1 LDRNSPKPKCY
12 LVEDIRELWHYL
24 AEPHE
29 SGHFKAVE
37 PSILIFDG
45 PFPDI
50 TEPREMRGKTAQPLQ
65 RVEQISTKLLQSLT
79 VQILLDV
86 LHFLHILTRNYPVN
100 FSVDFP
106 VFNLL

>member
-1 LDRNSPKPKCY
+1 MDRNSPKSKCY

-50 TEPREMRGKTAQPLQ
+50 TEPCARDERENRLTAAIG
-65 RVEQISTKLLQSLT
+65 RVDINPIAAIPYCANSA
-79 VQILLDV
+79 
-86 LHFLHILTRNYPVN
+86 RCAAYPSYPHPQLSRKFPCR
-100 FSVDFP
+100 FSRI
-106 VFNLL
+106 